1 MVGAFVCDALK
12 VLITLIDFELTTFDT
27 TDIVTRAKTAGM
39 LRLTAAATIQTGFAV
54 KCSC

>member
-1 MVGAFVCDALK
+1 MVGAFECGAFK

-39 LRLTAAATIQTGFAV
+39 LRLTAATIQTGFAV